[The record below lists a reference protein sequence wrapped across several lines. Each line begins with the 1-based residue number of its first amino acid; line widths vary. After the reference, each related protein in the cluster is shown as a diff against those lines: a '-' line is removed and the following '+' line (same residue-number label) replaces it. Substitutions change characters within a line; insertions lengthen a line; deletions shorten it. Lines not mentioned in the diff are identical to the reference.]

1 MNFFNRFY
9 NEKNNKMKNVKQ
21 LVCPVSE
28 ERINEQATRLNAFF
42 GIVLVISGF
51 VFNTAF
57 FFVFLL
63 ADFYIR
69 AFTNVKFSPISF
81 ISFSMVNALKL
92 NKKSIDKAPKIF
104 AARLGFLMTLAITVL
119 FLLQLNTAAIVV
131 GGILV
136 FFAALEFALAI
147 CMGCIMYTYIILPF
161 YK

>member
-1 MNFFNRFY
+1 M
-9 NEKNNKMKNVKQ
+9 KQ

-28 ERINEQATRLNAFF
+28 ERTNEQVTRLNAFF
-42 GIVLVISGF
+42 GIILVIAGF
-51 VFNTAF
+51 VFNTVF
-57 FFVFLL
+57 FFVLLL

-69 AFTNVKFSPISF
+69 AFTKAKFSPIGYLSH
-81 ISFSMVNALKL
+81 SMVNALNL

-119 FLLQLNTAAIVV
+119 FLLQFNTAAIVV

-147 CMGCIMYTYIILPF
+147 CMGCIMYTYIVLPF

>member
-21 LVCPVSE
+21 LVCPISE
-28 ERINEQATRLNAFF
+28 ERTNEQVTRINAFL
-42 GIVLVISGF
+42 GILLVVSGF
-51 VFNTAF
+51 VFNSVL
-57 FFVFLL
+57 FFVFLM

-69 AFTNVKFSPISF
+69 AFTKAKFSPISYV
-81 ISFSMVNALKL
+81 SFSMVNALKL

-119 FLLQLNTAAIVV
+119 FLLQLNTAAFIV

-136 FFAALEFALAI
+136 FFATLEFALAI

>member
-1 MNFFNRFY
+1 MIR
-9 NEKNNKMKNVKQ
+9 MKQ

-28 ERINEQATRLNAFF
+28 ERINEQVTRLNAFF
-42 GIVLVISGF
+42 GIILVVAGF

-57 FFVFLL
+57 FFVFLM

-69 AFTNVKFSPISF
+69 AFTKARFSPISYV
-81 ISFSMVNALKL
+81 SYSMVNALKL

-104 AARLGFLMTLAITVL
+104 AARIGFLMTLAIALL
-119 FLLQLNTAAIVV
+119 FLFQLNTAAYIVA
-131 GGILV
+131 GILV
-136 FFAALEFALAI
+136 FFATLEFALAI